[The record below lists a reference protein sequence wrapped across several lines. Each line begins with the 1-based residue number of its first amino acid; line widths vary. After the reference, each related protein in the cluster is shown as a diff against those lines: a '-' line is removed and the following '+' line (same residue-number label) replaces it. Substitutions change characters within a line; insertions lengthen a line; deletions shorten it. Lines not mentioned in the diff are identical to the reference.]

1 MSLCI
6 FVLISLHLCPILEVL
21 STFGVI
27 PTPTIL
33 RVQLDPS
40 LDQYLVLGSDGFWD
54 NLSEEQIVD
63 TIAESETTQQC
74 ADRLI
79 DYVTE
84 LTQYNDDIDNAT
96 VIVVHLP

>member
-1 MSLCI
+1 VSA
-6 FVLISLHLCPILEVL
+6 FS
-21 STFGVI
+21 
-27 PTPTIL
+27 
-33 RVQLDPS
+33 
-40 LDQYLVLGSDGFWD
+40 FWD
-54 NLSEEQIVD
+54 NLSEEQVLNHFCVLYDNIIFGVRLTNRLLIKPKIVD